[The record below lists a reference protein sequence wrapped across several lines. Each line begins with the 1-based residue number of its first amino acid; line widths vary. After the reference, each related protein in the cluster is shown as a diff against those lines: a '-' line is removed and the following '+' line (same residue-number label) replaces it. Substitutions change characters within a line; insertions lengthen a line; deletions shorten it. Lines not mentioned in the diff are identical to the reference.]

1 MVGFFAIL
9 VERGKHLLVLSRRRD
24 QTLVIGDNVE
34 VTVLEIKGGQV
45 RLGINAPK
53 AVPVHRGDCL
63 LYTSPSPRDSSPSR
77 MPSSA

>member
-1 MVGFFAIL
+1 MIRFFAIL
-9 VERGKHLLVLSRRRD
+9 IERGKNLLVLSRRRD

-53 AVPVHRGDCL
+53 TVPVHRGEIHAKVIEE
-63 LYTSPSPRDSSPSR
+63 S
-77 MPSSA
+77 

>member
-1 MVGFFAIL
+1 MIRFFAIL
-9 VERGKHLLVLSRRRD
+9 IERGKNLLVLSRRRD

-53 AVPVHRGDCL
+53 AVPVHRGEIHVKVIEE
-63 LYTSPSPRDSSPSR
+63 S
-77 MPSSA
+77 

>member
-1 MVGFFAIL
+1 MIRFFAIL
-9 VERGKHLLVLSRRRD
+9 IEKGKYLLVLSRRRD

-53 AVPVHRGDCL
+53 AVPVHRGEIHAKVIEE
-63 LYTSPSPRDSSPSR
+63 S
-77 MPSSA
+77 

>member
-1 MVGFFAIL
+1 MIGFFAIL
-9 VERGKHLLVLSRRRD
+9 IERGRKLLVLSRRRD

-53 AVPVHRGDCL
+53 AVPVHRGEIHAKVIEE
-63 LYTSPSPRDSSPSR
+63 S
-77 MPSSA
+77 

>member
-1 MVGFFAIL
+1 MNVFFAIL
-9 VERGKHLLVLSRRRD
+9 INRGNNLLVLSRRRD

-53 AVPVHRGDCL
+53 AVSIHRGEIHAKV
-63 LYTSPSPRDSSPSR
+63 TGES
-77 MPSSA
+77 

>member
-53 AVPVHRGDCL
+53 AVPVTEEKSTL
-63 LYTSPSPRDSSPSR
+63 K
-77 MPSSA
+77 

>member
-1 MVGFFAIL
+1 MIRFFAIL
-9 VERGKHLLVLSRRRD
+9 IEKGKNLLVLSRRRD

-53 AVPVHRGDCL
+53 AVPVHRGEIHA
-63 LYTSPSPRDSSPSR
+63 TVIEES
-77 MPSSA
+77 

>member
-34 VTVLEIKGGQV
+34 VTILEIKGGQV

-53 AVPVHRGDCL
+53 AVPVHRGEIHAKVIEE
-63 LYTSPSPRDSSPSR
+63 S
-77 MPSSA
+77 

>member
-1 MVGFFAIL
+1 MIRFFAIFI
-9 VERGKHLLVLSRRRD
+9 EKGKILLVLSRRRD

-53 AVPVHRGDCL
+53 AVPVHRGEIHAKVIEE
-63 LYTSPSPRDSSPSR
+63 S
-77 MPSSA
+77 

>member
-1 MVGFFAIL
+1 MIRFFAIL
-9 VERGKHLLVLSRRRD
+9 LERGKNLLVLSRRRD

-53 AVPVHRGDCL
+53 TVPVHRGEIHAKL
-63 LYTSPSPRDSSPSR
+63 IEES
-77 MPSSA
+77 

>member
-1 MVGFFAIL
+1 M
-9 VERGKHLLVLSRRRD
+9 LVLSRRRD

-53 AVPVHRGDCL
+53 AVAVHRGEIH
-63 LYTSPSPRDSSPSR
+63 
-77 MPSSA
+77 AKVIKEG

>member
-1 MVGFFAIL
+1 MNGFFAIL
-9 VERGKHLLVLSRRRD
+9 VKRGINLLVLSRRRD

-53 AVPVHRGDCL
+53 AVPIHRGEIHAKVIEE
-63 LYTSPSPRDSSPSR
+63 S
-77 MPSSA
+77 

>member
-1 MVGFFAIL
+1 MIRFFAIL
-9 VERGKHLLVLSRRRD
+9 IEKGKNLLVLCRRRD

-53 AVPVHRGDCL
+53 AVPVHRGEIHAKVIEE
-63 LYTSPSPRDSSPSR
+63 S
-77 MPSSA
+77 

>member
-1 MVGFFAIL
+1 MIRFFAIL
-9 VERGKHLLVLSRRRD
+9 LERGKNLLVLSRRRD

-53 AVPVHRGDCL
+53 TVPVHRGEIHAKVIEE
-63 LYTSPSPRDSSPSR
+63 S
-77 MPSSA
+77 

>member
-1 MVGFFAIL
+1 MIRFFAIL
-9 VERGKHLLVLSRRRD
+9 IEKGKNLLVLSGRRD

-53 AVPVHRGDCL
+53 AVSVHRGEIH
-63 LYTSPSPRDSSPSR
+63 SKVIEES
-77 MPSSA
+77 

>member
-1 MVGFFAIL
+1 MNGFFAIL
-9 VERGKHLLVLSRRRD
+9 MKRGNNLLVLSRRRD

-53 AVPVHRGDCL
+53 AVPVHRGEIHAKVIEE
-63 LYTSPSPRDSSPSR
+63 S
-77 MPSSA
+77 

>member
-1 MVGFFAIL
+1 M
-9 VERGKHLLVLSRRRD
+9 LVLSRRRD

-53 AVPVHRGDCL
+53 TVPVHRGEIHAKVIEE
-63 LYTSPSPRDSSPSR
+63 S
-77 MPSSA
+77 

>member
-1 MVGFFAIL
+1 MNGFFAIL
-9 VERGKHLLVLSRRRD
+9 FYRGKNLLVLSRRRD

-53 AVPVHRGDCL
+53 AVPVHRGEIH
-63 LYTSPSPRDSSPSR
+63 
-77 MPSSA
+77 AKVIEEG

>member
-1 MVGFFAIL
+1 M
-9 VERGKHLLVLSRRRD
+9 LVLSRRRD

-53 AVPVHRGDCL
+53 AVPVHRGEIHAKV
-63 LYTSPSPRDSSPSR
+63 TEEE
-77 MPSSA
+77 

>member
-1 MVGFFAIL
+1 LNSFRIVVFFGIL
-9 VERGKHLLVLSRRRD
+9 LKRGINLLVLSRRRD

-53 AVPVHRGDCL
+53 AVPVHRGEIHAKVVEE
-63 LYTSPSPRDSSPSR
+63 S
-77 MPSSA
+77 

>member
-9 VERGKHLLVLSRRRD
+9 IEGGGNLLVLSRRRD

-45 RLGINAPK
+45 RLGINAPI
-53 AVPVHRGDCL
+53 AVPVHRGEIHAKVIEE
-63 LYTSPSPRDSSPSR
+63 S
-77 MPSSA
+77 

>member
-9 VERGKHLLVLSRRRD
+9 VKRGIKLLVLSRRRD

-53 AVPVHRGDCL
+53 AVSVHRGEIHAKVVEE
-63 LYTSPSPRDSSPSR
+63 S
-77 MPSSA
+77 

>member
-1 MVGFFAIL
+1 MIRFFAIL
-9 VERGKHLLVLSRRRD
+9 IERGKNLLVLSRRRD

-53 AVPVHRGDCL
+53 AVSVHRGEIH
-63 LYTSPSPRDSSPSR
+63 
-77 MPSSA
+77 AKVIEEG

>member
-1 MVGFFAIL
+1 M
-9 VERGKHLLVLSRRRD
+9 LVLNRRRD

-53 AVPVHRGDCL
+53 AVPVHRGEI
-63 LYTSPSPRDSSPSR
+63 YAKVIEGS
-77 MPSSA
+77 

>member
-1 MVGFFAIL
+1 MIRFFAIL
-9 VERGKHLLVLSRRRD
+9 IERGKNLLVLSRRRD

-53 AVPVHRGDCL
+53 AVTVHRGEIHAKVIEE
-63 LYTSPSPRDSSPSR
+63 S
-77 MPSSA
+77 

>member
-1 MVGFFAIL
+1 MIRFFAIL
-9 VERGKHLLVLSRRRD
+9 IEKGKNLLVLSRRRD

-53 AVPVHRGDCL
+53 AVTVHRGEIHAKVIEE
-63 LYTSPSPRDSSPSR
+63 R
-77 MPSSA
+77 

>member
-1 MVGFFAIL
+1 
-9 VERGKHLLVLSRRRD
+9 LLVLSRRRD

-53 AVPVHRGDCL
+53 SVSIHRGEIH
-63 LYTSPSPRDSSPSR
+63 TKVIQES
-77 MPSSA
+77 